1 MIFRIGVTA
10 TSSKAAAGA
19 VGVVVAE
26 MAASTSLAIT
36 RPLGPEPCS
45 LLTSTLAPLSRRMVL
60 ARGLMKVR
68 VAGVAGVVGAGAGVA
83 GVGVG
88 VAGVGVGVG
97 AAAGA
102 AAGTAAGAA
111 AGALSPSFP
120 SRDSLV
126 TLANLGMSSLFS
138 TYMFTPTHHP
148 NDNRNRLTNIHI
160 LTSLRHQDLCHV
172 SLHVIRHL
180 HPYFFL
186 GCEVEGTLI
195 RRNL

>member
-10 TSSKAAAGA
+10 TSSKVAAGA

-45 LLTSTLAPLSRRMVL
+45 LFRSTLAPLSRRMVL

-97 AAAGA
+97 AAAGT
-102 AAGTAAGAA
+102 AAGT

>member
-10 TSSKAAAGA
+10 TSSKVAAGA

-45 LLTSTLAPLSRRMVL
+45 LLRSTLAPLSRRMVL

-83 GVGVG
+83 GARVG

-102 AAGTAAGAA
+102 AAGT

-160 LTSLRHQDLCHV
+160 LTSLRH
-172 SLHVIRHL
+172 
-180 HPYFFL
+180 
-186 GCEVEGTLI
+186 
-195 RRNL
+195 

>member
-10 TSSKAAAGA
+10 TSSKVAAGA
-19 VGVVVAE
+19 VGVVVAGAVAE

-45 LLTSTLAPLSRRMVL
+45 LLRSTLAPLSRRMVL

-68 VAGVAGVVGAGAGVA
+68 GAGGAGVVGAGAGVVGAGAGVA
-83 GVGVG
+83 GAGAG

-97 AAAGA
+97 AAAGT

-160 LTSLRHQDLCHV
+160 LTSLRH
-172 SLHVIRHL
+172 
-180 HPYFFL
+180 
-186 GCEVEGTLI
+186 
-195 RRNL
+195 

>member
-10 TSSKAAAGA
+10 TSSKVAAGA

-45 LLTSTLAPLSRRMVL
+45 LLRSTLAPLSRRMVL

-83 GVGVG
+83 GARVG

-102 AAGTAAGAA
+102 AAGT

>member
-10 TSSKAAAGA
+10 TSSKVAAGA

-45 LLTSTLAPLSRRMVL
+45 LFRSTLAPLSRRMVL

-88 VAGVGVGVG
+88 VAGVGVGLG

-102 AAGTAAGAA
+102 AAGT

-160 LTSLRHQDLCHV
+160 LTSLRH
-172 SLHVIRHL
+172 
-180 HPYFFL
+180 
-186 GCEVEGTLI
+186 
-195 RRNL
+195 

>member
-45 LLTSTLAPLSRRMVL
+45 LLRSTLAPLSRRMVL

-68 VAGVAGVVGAGAGVA
+68 VAGVTGVVGAGA
-83 GVGVG
+83 GVG

-111 AGALSPSFP
+111 DALSPSFP

-160 LTSLRHQDLCHV
+160 LTSLRH
-172 SLHVIRHL
+172 
-180 HPYFFL
+180 
-186 GCEVEGTLI
+186 
-195 RRNL
+195 

>member
-45 LLTSTLAPLSRRMVL
+45 LLRSTLAPLSRRMVL

-83 GVGVG
+83 GARVG

-102 AAGTAAGAA
+102 AAGT

-160 LTSLRHQDLCHV
+160 LTSLRH
-172 SLHVIRHL
+172 
-180 HPYFFL
+180 
-186 GCEVEGTLI
+186 
-195 RRNL
+195 

>member
-10 TSSKAAAGA
+10 TSSKAAAGAAGA

-88 VAGVGVGVG
+88 VVGVG
-97 AAAGA
+97 AT
-102 AAGTAAGAA
+102 AGTAAGT

-148 NDNRNRLTNIHI
+148 NDNRNRLTNIHT
-160 LTSLRHQDLCHV
+160 LTSLRH
-172 SLHVIRHL
+172 
-180 HPYFFL
+180 
-186 GCEVEGTLI
+186 
-195 RRNL
+195 

>member
-10 TSSKAAAGA
+10 TSSKVAAGA
-19 VGVVVAE
+19 VGVVVAGVVAE

-45 LLTSTLAPLSRRMVL
+45 LLRSTLAPLSRRMVL

-83 GVGVG
+83 GARVG

-102 AAGTAAGAA
+102 AAGT

-160 LTSLRHQDLCHV
+160 LTSLRH
-172 SLHVIRHL
+172 
-180 HPYFFL
+180 
-186 GCEVEGTLI
+186 
-195 RRNL
+195 

>member
-19 VGVVVAE
+19 AGAVVAE
-26 MAASTSLAIT
+26 MAASISLAIT

-83 GVGVG
+83 GVGV
-88 VAGVGVGVG
+88 AGVGVVGIGVGVG
-97 AAAGA
+97 AAAGT
-102 AAGTAAGAA
+102 AAGT

-160 LTSLRHQDLCHV
+160 LTSLRH
-172 SLHVIRHL
+172 
-180 HPYFFL
+180 
-186 GCEVEGTLI
+186 
-195 RRNL
+195 

>member
-10 TSSKAAAGA
+10 TSSKVAAGA

-45 LLTSTLAPLSRRMVL
+45 LLRSTLAPLSRRMVL

-88 VAGVGVGVG
+88 VAGVGVGLG

-102 AAGTAAGAA
+102 AAGT

-160 LTSLRHQDLCHV
+160 LTSLRH
-172 SLHVIRHL
+172 
-180 HPYFFL
+180 
-186 GCEVEGTLI
+186 
-195 RRNL
+195 

>member
-10 TSSKAAAGA
+10 TSSKVAAGA
-19 VGVVVAE
+19 VGVVVAGVVAE

-45 LLTSTLAPLSRRMVL
+45 LLRSTLAPLSRRMVL

-68 VAGVAGVVGAGAGVA
+68 VAGVTGVVGAGAGVA

-88 VAGVGVGVG
+88 VAGVGVGVAGVGVGLG

-102 AAGTAAGAA
+102 AAGAAD
-111 AGALSPSFP
+111 ALSPSFP

-160 LTSLRHQDLCHV
+160 LTSLRH
-172 SLHVIRHL
+172 
-180 HPYFFL
+180 
-186 GCEVEGTLI
+186 
-195 RRNL
+195 

>member
-1 MIFRIGVTA
+1 
-10 TSSKAAAGA
+10 
-19 VGVVVAE
+19 
-26 MAASTSLAIT
+26 
-36 RPLGPEPCS
+36 
-45 LLTSTLAPLSRRMVL
+45 
-60 ARGLMKVR
+60 MKVR
-68 VAGVAGVVGAGAGVA
+68 VAGVTGVAGAGAGVA

-102 AAGTAAGAA
+102 AAGAV

-160 LTSLRHQDLCHV
+160 LTSLRH
-172 SLHVIRHL
+172 
-180 HPYFFL
+180 
-186 GCEVEGTLI
+186 
-195 RRNL
+195 

>member
-10 TSSKAAAGA
+10 TSSKVAAGA

-45 LLTSTLAPLSRRMVL
+45 LLRSTLAPLSRRMVL

-68 VAGVAGVVGAGAGVA
+68 VAGVTGVVGAGAGVGVAGVGVA

-102 AAGTAAGAA
+102 AAGAAD
-111 AGALSPSFP
+111 ALSPSFP

-160 LTSLRHQDLCHV
+160 LTSLRH
-172 SLHVIRHL
+172 
-180 HPYFFL
+180 
-186 GCEVEGTLI
+186 
-195 RRNL
+195 

>member
-10 TSSKAAAGA
+10 TSSKVAAGA
-19 VGVVVAE
+19 VGVVVAGAVAE

-45 LLTSTLAPLSRRMVL
+45 LLRSTLAPLSRRMVL

-83 GVGVG
+83 GARVG

-97 AAAGA
+97 AAAG
-102 AAGTAAGAA
+102 T

-160 LTSLRHQDLCHV
+160 LTSLRH
-172 SLHVIRHL
+172 
-180 HPYFFL
+180 
-186 GCEVEGTLI
+186 
-195 RRNL
+195 

>member
-45 LLTSTLAPLSRRMVL
+45 LLRSTLAPLSRRMVL

-68 VAGVAGVVGAGAGVA
+68 VAGVAGVAGAGA
-83 GVGVG
+83 G

-97 AAAGA
+97 AAAGT

-160 LTSLRHQDLCHV
+160 LTSLRH
-172 SLHVIRHL
+172 
-180 HPYFFL
+180 
-186 GCEVEGTLI
+186 
-195 RRNL
+195 

>member
-10 TSSKAAAGA
+10 TSSKVAAGA

-45 LLTSTLAPLSRRMVL
+45 LLRSTLAPLSRRMVL

-88 VAGVGVGVG
+88 VAGVGVGLG

-102 AAGTAAGAA
+102 AAGT

-138 TYMFTPTHHP
+138 TYMLTPTHHP

-160 LTSLRHQDLCHV
+160 LTSLRH
-172 SLHVIRHL
+172 
-180 HPYFFL
+180 
-186 GCEVEGTLI
+186 
-195 RRNL
+195 

>member
-10 TSSKAAAGA
+10 TSSKAAAGAAGA

-45 LLTSTLAPLSRRMVL
+45 LLRSTLAPLSRRMVL

-83 GVGVG
+83 GARVG

-97 AAAGA
+97 AAAGT
-102 AAGTAAGAA
+102 AAGT

-160 LTSLRHQDLCHV
+160 LTSLRH
-172 SLHVIRHL
+172 
-180 HPYFFL
+180 
-186 GCEVEGTLI
+186 
-195 RRNL
+195 

>member
-10 TSSKAAAGA
+10 TSSKVAAGA

-68 VAGVAGVVGAGAGVA
+68 VAGVAGVVGAGAGV
-83 GVGVG
+83 G

-102 AAGTAAGAA
+102 AAGAAD
-111 AGALSPSFP
+111 ALSPSFP

-160 LTSLRHQDLCHV
+160 LTSLRHQNLRHI

>member
-10 TSSKAAAGA
+10 TSSKVAAGA

-45 LLTSTLAPLSRRMVL
+45 LLRSTLAPLSRRMVL

-83 GVGVG
+83 GARVG

-97 AAAGA
+97 AAAGT
-102 AAGTAAGAA
+102 AAGT

-160 LTSLRHQDLCHV
+160 LTSLRH
-172 SLHVIRHL
+172 
-180 HPYFFL
+180 
-186 GCEVEGTLI
+186 
-195 RRNL
+195 

>member
-10 TSSKAAAGA
+10 TSSKVAAGA
-19 VGVVVAE
+19 VGVVVAGVVAE

-45 LLTSTLAPLSRRMVL
+45 LLRSTLAPLSRRMVL

-83 GVGVG
+83 GARVGVAGVGVG

-102 AAGTAAGAA
+102 AAGT

-160 LTSLRHQDLCHV
+160 LTSLRH
-172 SLHVIRHL
+172 
-180 HPYFFL
+180 
-186 GCEVEGTLI
+186 
-195 RRNL
+195 

>member
-10 TSSKAAAGA
+10 TSSKVAAGA

-68 VAGVAGVVGAGAGVA
+68 VAGVTGVVGAGAGVGVAGAGAGVA

-88 VAGVGVGVG
+88 VRAAAG

-102 AAGTAAGAA
+102 AAD
-111 AGALSPSFP
+111 ALSPSFP

-160 LTSLRHQDLCHV
+160 LTSLRH
-172 SLHVIRHL
+172 
-180 HPYFFL
+180 
-186 GCEVEGTLI
+186 
-195 RRNL
+195 

>member
-19 VGVVVAE
+19 GGVVVAGAVAE

-102 AAGTAAGAA
+102 AAGTA
-111 AGALSPSFP
+111 GALSPSFP

-160 LTSLRHQDLCHV
+160 LTSLRH
-172 SLHVIRHL
+172 
-180 HPYFFL
+180 
-186 GCEVEGTLI
+186 
-195 RRNL
+195 

>member
-10 TSSKAAAGA
+10 TSSKVAAGA
-19 VGVVVAE
+19 VGVVVAGVVAE

-45 LLTSTLAPLSRRMVL
+45 LLRSTLAPLSRRMVL

-102 AAGTAAGAA
+102 AAGTA
-111 AGALSPSFP
+111 GALSPSFP

-160 LTSLRHQDLCHV
+160 LTSLRH
-172 SLHVIRHL
+172 
-180 HPYFFL
+180 
-186 GCEVEGTLI
+186 
-195 RRNL
+195 

>member
-10 TSSKAAAGA
+10 TSSKVAAGA

-45 LLTSTLAPLSRRMVL
+45 LLRSTLAPLSRRMVL

-68 VAGVAGVVGAGAGVA
+68 VAGVTGVAGAGAGVA

-102 AAGTAAGAA
+102 AAGAV

-160 LTSLRHQDLCHV
+160 LTSLRH
-172 SLHVIRHL
+172 
-180 HPYFFL
+180 
-186 GCEVEGTLI
+186 
-195 RRNL
+195 

>member
-10 TSSKAAAGA
+10 TSSKVAAGA
-19 VGVVVAE
+19 VGVVVAGVVAE

-45 LLTSTLAPLSRRMVL
+45 LLRSTLAPLSRRMVL

-83 GVGVG
+83 GARVG
-88 VAGVGVGVG
+88 VAGVGVGLG

-102 AAGTAAGAA
+102 AAGAAD
-111 AGALSPSFP
+111 ALSPSFP

-160 LTSLRHQDLCHV
+160 LTSLRH
-172 SLHVIRHL
+172 
-180 HPYFFL
+180 
-186 GCEVEGTLI
+186 
-195 RRNL
+195 

>member
-45 LLTSTLAPLSRRMVL
+45 LLRSTLAPLSRRMVL

-97 AAAGA
+97 A
-102 AAGTAAGAA
+102 AAGAA

-160 LTSLRHQDLCHV
+160 LTSLRH
-172 SLHVIRHL
+172 
-180 HPYFFL
+180 
-186 GCEVEGTLI
+186 
-195 RRNL
+195 

>member
-10 TSSKAAAGA
+10 TSSKVAAGA

-102 AAGTAAGAA
+102 AAGTA
-111 AGALSPSFP
+111 GALSPSFP

-160 LTSLRHQDLCHV
+160 LTSLRH
-172 SLHVIRHL
+172 
-180 HPYFFL
+180 
-186 GCEVEGTLI
+186 
-195 RRNL
+195 

>member
-10 TSSKAAAGA
+10 TSSKVAAGA

-68 VAGVAGVVGAGAGVA
+68 VAGVKGVVGAGAGVA

-88 VAGVGVGVG
+88 VAGVGVGVAGVG

-102 AAGTAAGAA
+102 AAGAAD
-111 AGALSPSFP
+111 ALSPSFP

-160 LTSLRHQDLCHV
+160 LTSLRH
-172 SLHVIRHL
+172 
-180 HPYFFL
+180 
-186 GCEVEGTLI
+186 
-195 RRNL
+195 

>member
-10 TSSKAAAGA
+10 TSSKVAAGA

-68 VAGVAGVVGAGAGVA
+68 VAGVTGVVGAGA
-83 GVGVG
+83 G

-102 AAGTAAGAA
+102 AAGVAD
-111 AGALSPSFP
+111 ALSPSFP

-160 LTSLRHQDLCHV
+160 LTSLRH
-172 SLHVIRHL
+172 
-180 HPYFFL
+180 
-186 GCEVEGTLI
+186 
-195 RRNL
+195 

>member
-10 TSSKAAAGA
+10 TSSKVAAGA

-68 VAGVAGVVGAGAGVA
+68 VAGVAGVAGAGAGVA

-102 AAGTAAGAA
+102 AAGT

-160 LTSLRHQDLCHV
+160 LTSLRH
-172 SLHVIRHL
+172 
-180 HPYFFL
+180 
-186 GCEVEGTLI
+186 
-195 RRNL
+195 

>member
-10 TSSKAAAGA
+10 TSSKVAAGA
-19 VGVVVAE
+19 VGVVVVGAVAE

-45 LLTSTLAPLSRRMVL
+45 LFRSTLAPLSRRMVL

-83 GVGVG
+83 GVGV
-88 VAGVGVGVG
+88 AGVGVGLG

-102 AAGTAAGAA
+102 AAGAAD
-111 AGALSPSFP
+111 ALSPSFP

-160 LTSLRHQDLCHV
+160 LTSLRHQNLRHI

>member
-10 TSSKAAAGA
+10 TSSKVAAGA
-19 VGVVVAE
+19 VGVVVAGVVAE

-45 LLTSTLAPLSRRMVL
+45 LLRSTLAPLSRRMVL

-68 VAGVAGVVGAGAGVA
+68 VAGVTGVVGAGAGVA
-83 GVGVG
+83 GVGVAGVGVGVAGVG

-102 AAGTAAGAA
+102 AAGTAD
-111 AGALSPSFP
+111 ALSPSFP

-160 LTSLRHQDLCHV
+160 LTSLRH
-172 SLHVIRHL
+172 
-180 HPYFFL
+180 
-186 GCEVEGTLI
+186 
-195 RRNL
+195 

>member
-10 TSSKAAAGA
+10 TSSKVAAGA

-45 LLTSTLAPLSRRMVL
+45 LLRSTLAPLSRRMVL

-102 AAGTAAGAA
+102 AAGTA
-111 AGALSPSFP
+111 GALSPSFP

-160 LTSLRHQDLCHV
+160 LTSLRH
-172 SLHVIRHL
+172 
-180 HPYFFL
+180 
-186 GCEVEGTLI
+186 
-195 RRNL
+195 

>member
-10 TSSKAAAGA
+10 TSSKVAAGA
-19 VGVVVAE
+19 VGVVVAGVVAE

-45 LLTSTLAPLSRRMVL
+45 LFRSTLAPLSRRMVL

-68 VAGVAGVVGAGAGVA
+68 VAGVTGVVGAGAGVA

-88 VAGVGVGVG
+88 LG

-102 AAGTAAGAA
+102 AAGAAD
-111 AGALSPSFP
+111 ALSPSFP

-160 LTSLRHQDLCHV
+160 LTSLRH
-172 SLHVIRHL
+172 
-180 HPYFFL
+180 
-186 GCEVEGTLI
+186 
-195 RRNL
+195 

>member
-26 MAASTSLAIT
+26 RAASTSLAIT

-45 LLTSTLAPLSRRMVL
+45 LLRSTLAPLSRRMVL

-83 GVGVG
+83 GARVG
-88 VAGVGVGVG
+88 VAGVGVGV
-97 AAAGA
+97 GA

-160 LTSLRHQDLCHV
+160 LTSLRH
-172 SLHVIRHL
+172 
-180 HPYFFL
+180 
-186 GCEVEGTLI
+186 
-195 RRNL
+195 

>member
-10 TSSKAAAGA
+10 TSSKVAAGA

-97 AAAGA
+97 AAAGT
-102 AAGTAAGAA
+102 AAGT

-160 LTSLRHQDLCHV
+160 LTSLRH
-172 SLHVIRHL
+172 
-180 HPYFFL
+180 
-186 GCEVEGTLI
+186 
-195 RRNL
+195 

>member
-45 LLTSTLAPLSRRMVL
+45 LFRSTLAPLSRRMVL

-88 VAGVGVGVG
+88 VGVAGVGVGVG
-97 AAAGA
+97 A
-102 AAGTAAGAA
+102 AAGAA

-160 LTSLRHQDLCHV
+160 LTSLRH
-172 SLHVIRHL
+172 
-180 HPYFFL
+180 
-186 GCEVEGTLI
+186 
-195 RRNL
+195 